1 MNLFQQLLGESL
13 ATPAAALAAH
23 VARSRGPVRTYA
35 ETLVSLENAG
45 ADRKILERHARHA
58 SRMLGRVRRG
68 IGQENNARVLLDQ
81 LHEEISDSEA
91 DMSFVMNRKT
101 HGPFVTAFKKKFKV
115 DVHHFDEVG
124 TGVYLYLDAE
134 NTSILRDNLTG
145 LAYFNDLVD
154 KLGYILL
161 RKGTQDDIDYG
172 GFGDALSQWIFTQV
186 VRPDSGPDDE
196 EGQNYTASELKKI
209 ESRLREALGHNG
221 GQQSMT
227 DVEIELNGTYYSIDA
242 VVNYRLDPG
251 EARSYGTDR
260 NDGTEG
266 HPAHAKFSE
275 ADIDITGVSTVD
287 ADSSLTPLHLPHN
300 SPLLLELK
308 AIVYEMAQEESGGW
322 DLSDPR

>member
-1 MNLFQQLLGESL
+1 MNLINQLLGESP
-13 ATPAAALAAH
+13 APSAAAALAAH

-35 ETLVSLENAG
+35 ETLVSLEKAG
-45 ADRKILERHARHA
+45 ADKDILERHARHA
-58 SRMLGRVRRG
+58 SRMLGRVKRG
-68 IGQENNARVLLDQ
+68 VVQENNATVLLDQ
-81 LHEEISDSEA
+81 LHAEISESDG
-91 DMSFVMNRKT
+91 DMTFVMNRKT

-115 DVHHFDEVG
+115 DVHHYDEVG

-134 NTSILRDNLTG
+134 NTSILRDALTG
-145 LAYFNDLVD
+145 NAYFNDLVD

-209 ESRLREALGHNG
+209 ETRLREAIGHG
-221 GQQSMT
+221 GDTKELT
-227 DVEIELNGTYYSIDA
+227 DMEIELDGQFYFVDA
-242 VVNYRLDPG
+242 SVDYTVDPG

-266 HPAHAKFSE
+266 YPEHPEFTE
-275 ADIDITGVSTVD
+275 RDVTITAISDVD
-287 ADSSLTPLHLPHN
+287 GNPVQLPHN
-300 SPLLLELK
+300 SPVLQQLL
-308 AIVYEMAQEESGGW
+308 AIVYEKAVEESGEW
-322 DLSDPR
+322 DLSNPEW

>member
-1 MNLFQQLLGESL
+1 MNLINQLLGESS
-13 ATPAAALAAH
+13 ASPAAALAAH

-45 ADRKILERHARHA
+45 ADRGILERHARHA
-58 SRMLGRVRRG
+58 SRMLGRVKRG
-68 IGQENNARVLLDQ
+68 VTQESNATVLLDQ
-81 LHEEISDSEA
+81 LHTEISECEGG

-134 NTSILRDNLTG
+134 NTSKLRDTLTG
-145 LAYFNDLVD
+145 NSIFNDLVD

-172 GFGDALSQWIFTQV
+172 GFGDSLSQWIFTQV
-186 VRPDSGPDDE
+186 VRPNSGPDDQ

-209 ESRLREALGHNG
+209 ESQLREAYGTSG
-221 GQQSMT
+221 GGEKDLT
-227 DVEIELNGTYYSIDA
+227 DLEIELDGQFYFVDASID
-242 VVNYRLDPG
+242 YTIDSG
-251 EARSYGTDR
+251 EARSYGSDR
-260 NDGTEG
+260 NDGVEG
-266 HPAHAKFSE
+266 YPAHAVFGQKDVTIV
-275 ADIDITGVSTVD
+275 AVSDVD
-287 ADSSLTPLHLPHN
+287 GNPIRIPHN
-300 SPLLLELK
+300 SPALQQIQ
-308 AIVYEMAQEESGGW
+308 AIVYELAMEQSAEW